1 MEKGEWSN
9 LRCRSVIR
17 GVWEKLWAWGRVE
30 TLGVYPELVW
40 RLSGHWG
47 SLSHRLARKERHKLV
62 WML

>member
-47 SLSHRLARKERHKLV
+47 SLIHRLARKERHKLV